1 MHANESRQDTSA
13 KEKHSRQKCGFCLK
27 IRQPIAG
34 ASPNNGDLFHTH
46 GASDKNHG
54 RRCLEWAPRQWDRL
68 QLVKCRELTP
78 FQTHRAG
85 GVEVGGSVLEAGLHV
100 PAVVTGVR
108 VVGSACLRRGGVE
121 PVGSVVVR
129 KARELLRARCG
140 RSLRHAAVVK
150 VEGRLHALHEQQQ
163 HDAHL
168 HPPR

>member
-1 MHANESRQDTSA
+1 MGGKR
-13 KEKHSRQKCGFCLK
+13 
-27 IRQPIAG
+27 IAVNPA
-34 ASPNNGDLFHTH
+34 AS
-46 GASDKNHG
+46 
-54 RRCLEWAPRQWDRL
+54 
-68 QLVKCRELTP
+68 CRGIGVDGHDA
-78 FQTHRAG
+78 HRAG